1 MLVLCMVIFFGLLAI
16 GCPIVLCMGISSG
29 SWLLLNEAVPDLVI
43 AQKMFTSADSFTLM
57 AVPFFMLAGQIMDR
71 SGITEVIIDFADTL
85 VGHIRGGLGHTC
97 ELAGALMA
105 TISGSSNAGAS
116 ALGAMLLKGL
126 KNNGYD
132 SGMAGAIVAS
142 AASLGPIIPPSII
155 MILYGNAIGENIGA
169 LFMSGALPGVLLCIG
184 YMIVVYVYAV
194 KHNIPKR
201 DHFAGWNHVFH
212 SFLNA
217 FFALLMPVINIGGIL
232 AGVVTAT
239 EAGVVAS
246 LYGIIYGL
254 VRRRLTFRDIIEA
267 VRGAV
272 ISAASPLAI
281 IRISSIFSYVLARE
295 GLTAMIANFCANS
308 ITSPFAFMIFV
319 IAVCL
324 VAGCFV
330 DGTAVMLLL
339 TPIFY
344 PISQS
349 MGIPTLQFSIIF
361 MIAIMSGGL
370 TPPVGS
376 VLFVTAGVHGDP
388 LGKIAK
394 AIIPF
399 VCVLVIVEVILLFV
413 PQLATFVPS
422 LFGY

>member
-1 MLVLCMVIFFGLLAI
+1 MLVLCMGIFFCLLAI
-16 GCPIVLCMGISSG
+16 GCPIVLCMGVSSG
-29 SWLLLNEAVPDLVI
+29 TWLLLNGAVPNLVI
-43 AQKMFTSADSFTLM
+43 AQKMFAAADSFTLM

-71 SGITEVIIDFADTL
+71 AGITEVIIDFADTL

-132 SGMAGAIVAS
+132 PGMAGAIVAS

-169 LFMSGALPGVLLCIG
+169 LFMSGALPGILLCVG
-184 YMIVVYVYAV
+184 YMVVVYIYAV

-201 DHFAGWNHVFH
+201 DHFAGWKHVIH
-212 SFLNA
+212 SFMEA

-232 AGVVTAT
+232 VGVFTAT

-246 LYGIIYGL
+246 LYGIAYGL
-254 VRRRLTFRDIIEA
+254 FRRRLSLRDIIESI
-267 VRGAV
+267 RGAV
-272 ISAASPLAI
+272 VSAASPIAI
-281 IRISSIFSYVLARE
+281 ICISSIFSYVLARE
-295 GLTAMIANFCANS
+295 GLTAMIANFCTNNIS
-308 ITSPFAFMIFV
+308 SPIVFMLFV
-319 IAVCL
+319 ILVCL

-344 PISQS
+344 PISQA
-349 MGIPTLQFSIIF
+349 MGIPTLQFSIVF

-376 VLFVTAGVHGDP
+376 VLFVTAGVQGDP
-388 LGKIAK
+388 LSKIAK

-399 VCVLVIVEVILLFV
+399 VGVLGIVEVILLFV

>member
-1 MLVLCMVIFFGLLAI
+1 MLLLCMAIFFGLLI
-16 GCPIVLCMGISSG
+16 VGCPIVLCMGVSSG
-29 SWLLLNEAVPDLVI
+29 TWLLFNGAVPNLVL

-71 SGITEVIIDFADTL
+71 TGITEVIVDFADSL
-85 VGHIRGGLGHTC
+85 VGHIRGSLAHTT
-97 ELAGALMA
+97 EVAGALMA

-116 ALGAMLLKGL
+116 ALGALMLKGL
-126 KNNGYD
+126 KENGYD

-155 MILYGNAIGENIGA
+155 MILYGNAIGTNIGA
-169 LFMSGALPGVLLCIG
+169 LFMSGVVPGVLLCGG
-184 YMIVVYVYAV
+184 YMIICYIYAV

-201 DHFAGWNHVFH
+201 EHFAGFRHVAH
-212 SFLNA
+212 SFVNA

-232 AGVVTAT
+232 AGVFTAT
-239 EAGVVAS
+239 EAGVIAS
-246 LYGIIYGL
+246 LYGIIYGI
-254 VRRRLTFRDIIEA
+254 VRRKLSFRDIIESIK
-267 VRGAV
+267 GAA

-281 IRISSIFSYVLARE
+281 ITISSIFSYVLARE
-295 GLTAMIANFCANS
+295 GLTNMIANFCETS
-308 ITSPFAFMIFV
+308 ISSPVVFMLFV

-344 PISQS
+344 PISQA
-349 MGIPTLQFSIIF
+349 MGINTLQFSIIF

-376 VLFVTAGVHGDP
+376 VLFVVSGVQNDP
-388 LGKIAK
+388 LSKIAK
-394 AIIPF
+394 AIVPF
-399 VCVLVIVEVILLFV
+399 VGVLLIVTVLLMVF
-413 PQLATFVPS
+413 PPLATFVPS

>member
-1 MLVLCMVIFFGLLAI
+1 MLVLCMAVFFGLLAV
-16 GCPIVLCMGISSG
+16 GCPIVLCMGVSSG
-29 SWLLLNEAVPDLVI
+29 TWLLLNGAVPNLVI

-71 SGITEVIIDFADTL
+71 AGITEVIIDFADTL

-132 SGMAGAIVAS
+132 AGMAGAIVAS

-184 YMIVVYVYAV
+184 YMIVVYIYALR
-194 KHNIPKR
+194 HNLPRR
-201 DHFAGWNHVFH
+201 DRFAGWNHVLH
-212 SFLNA
+212 SLLNA

-232 AGVVTAT
+232 AGVFTAT

-254 VRRRLTFRDIIEA
+254 VRRRLTLGDIVEA

-272 ISAASPLAI
+272 VSAASPIAI
-281 IRISSIFSYVLARE
+281 ICISSIFSYVLARE
-295 GLTAMIANFCANS
+295 GLTAMIANFCTNHIA
-308 ITSPFAFMIFV
+308 SPIVFMLFV
-319 IAVCL
+319 ILVCL
-324 VAGCFV
+324 IAGCFV

-344 PISQS
+344 PISQT
-349 MGIPTLQFSIIF
+349 MGIPTLQFSIVF

-388 LGKIAK
+388 LSKIAK
-394 AIIPF
+394 AIVPF
-399 VCVLVIVEVILLFV
+399 VGVLVIVEGTLMFV
-413 PQLATFVPS
+413 PQLATVVPA

>member
-1 MLVLCMVIFFGLLAI
+1 MLLLCMVIFFGLLSV
-16 GCPIVLCMGISSG
+16 GCPIVLCMGVSSG
-29 SWLLLNEAVPDLVI
+29 TWLLLNEAVPNLVI

-71 SGITEVIIDFADTL
+71 AGITEVIIDFADTL
-85 VGHIRGGLGHTC
+85 VGHIRGSLGHTC

-116 ALGAMLLKGL
+116 ALGALLLKGL
-126 KNNGYD
+126 KQNGYD
-132 SGMAGAIVAS
+132 AGMAGAIVAS

-155 MILYGNAIGENIGA
+155 MILYGNAIGVNIGA
-169 LFMSGALPGVLLCIG
+169 LFMSGVLPGILLCAG
-184 YMIVVYVYAV
+184 YMLIVYVYAV

-201 DHFAGWNHVFH
+201 DHFAGFGHVAH
-212 SFLNA
+212 SFVTA

-232 AGVVTAT
+232 AGVFTAT

-254 VRRRLTFRDIIEA
+254 IRRRLKLNDIIEA

-272 ISAASPLAI
+272 ISAASPIAI
-281 IRISSIFSYVLARE
+281 ICISSIFSYVLARE
-295 GLTAMIANFCANS
+295 GLTTMIASFCSNN
-308 ITSPFAFMIFV
+308 ITSPIVFMVFV

-344 PISQS
+344 PISQA
-349 MGIPTLQFSIIF
+349 MGINTLQFSIIF

-388 LGKIAK
+388 LSKIAK
-394 AIIPF
+394 AIWPF
-399 VCVLVIVEVILLFV
+399 VGVLAIVEIILMFV
-413 PQLATFVPS
+413 PGLATIVPG